1 MNHDTRESVALL
13 SRWALLALAGMMVLA
28 SGVALVGAAVQIARK
43 VGAEISLS
51 DGLWQSDHPNHV
63 HVTGCVVGETSTAGP
78 CVLLSSRRGR
88 PGDIVPVNRRT
99 IYPRLGD
106 AGEGVHRLVVR
117 GAPYDVLAF
126 QQREALVVVVPPGR
140 EVYLIDAS
148 LAGQSLTRQP
158 RLLEAVLDELGRRG
172 TVAIF
177 HTGGAEEVRGARSA
191 LADLTG
197 EMPFLHPPYR
207 TDDPTAVLWHTA
219 WTLNRNDRKLNRN
232 DKPGEVTVITAD
244 AGLADLARKAGFR
257 VHQIH
262 AAAARAPRGRAGGR
276 FVDLAKFKEYL
287 AARPIPK
294 L

>member
-1 MNHDTRESVALL
+1 MNDDTRESLALL

-28 SGVALVGAAVQIARK
+28 CGIALVTAAAMIAGK
-43 VGAEISLS
+43 LGAEICLA
-51 DGLWQSDHPNHV
+51 DALWQSDHPEHV
-63 HVTGCVVGETSTAGP
+63 HVTGCVVGEASTAGP
-78 CVLLSSRRGR
+78 CVLLSSRPGR

-117 GAPYDVLAF
+117 GAPHDVLAF

-140 EVYLIDAS
+140 KVYLIDAR

-158 RLLEAVLDELGRRG
+158 RMLEAVLDELGRRG
-172 TVAIF
+172 TTAIF

-197 EMPFLHPPYR
+197 ERPFLHTAR
-207 TDDPTAVLWHTA
+207 RSDDATAVLWHTA
-219 WTLNRNDRKLNRN
+219 WTLNRN

-244 AGLADLARKAGFR
+244 AGLADLARKARFR
-257 VHQIH
+257 VHQID
-262 AAAARAPRGRAGGR
+262 AAAAQAPRGRAGGR

-287 AARPIPK
+287 ATRPIPK